1 MASLRSKTDNE
12 WLVAIFWV
20 IWSARNQFLFKG
32 KKVNPQVLVAKP
44 EVVINAY
51 KRTQAPTFAP
61 VGNQQRLVQRTW
73 SPPTRGYFKLNV
85 DASINSK
92 KQISGLGIVIR
103 DEAGNVSAAAIK
115 LSKFNGDVAF
125 VEAEAME
132 WGIQIAEKAGARC
145 LNVESDSQEV
155 TNKEEKKGV
164 MSQPKRKSLSKQSG
178 SLPTQAPILGS
189 GYNSK
194 SNNSSSDI
202 DFEERLA
209 AVRRSALEQKKAEE
223 IKEFGPIDYDAP
235 IETEKKTI
243 GLGTKI
249 GVGVAVVIFGLVFA
263 LGDFLP
269 SGSVSP
275 TEEAGVVNKELSEEE
290 KNVLQTRL
298 KKYEETLSIS
308 PKDSTAL
315 EGAAVTLAELGDYT
329 RAVSLLQ
336 DLAKEKPSDPDVFR
350 LLGEVKYE
358 LKDYEGSAA
367 AYRVSTM
374 VSKDINFEVL
384 RGLTNALLAAKKPDE
399 AVQFLLASRERL
411 STGKSD
417 DLSVKDG
424 RSGDKKETE
433 PQKVDPIQVELLLG
447 KAYSDGGRVSDAV
460 AVYDRLISSYPNDF
474 RGYLAKGI
482 ILKENGKVGDAER
495 MFIQAR
501 FFAPEKVKALV
512 DQYSKSHKAKPV
524 EEGATESHVRI
535 GEQQLKAFHMLSRY
549 AKLSLEEQCLRMI
562 SNGLQNKTRYECC
575 KIYPKKWSKKRK
587 GADNHRICW
596 GIWHSSDRSLFEN
609 KKEDPKIM
617 VAKQRL

>member
-1 MASLRSKTDNE
+1 MTAISATAAASGLLAFRIQCSDSKPRRGFGNKTD
-12 WLVAIFWV
+12 
-20 IWSARNQFLFKG
+20 K
-32 KKVNPQVLVAKP
+32 
-44 EVVINAY
+44 
-51 KRTQAPTFAP
+51 
-61 VGNQQRLVQRTW
+61 
-73 SPPTRGYFKLNV
+73 
-85 DASINSK
+85 
-92 KQISGLGIVIR
+92 
-103 DEAGNVSAAAIK
+103 
-115 LSKFNGDVAF
+115 
-125 VEAEAME
+125 
-132 WGIQIAEKAGARC
+132 
-145 LNVESDSQEV
+145 

-178 SLPTQAPILGS
+178 SLPTQAPFLSS

-202 DFEERLA
+202 NFEERLA

-269 SGSVSP
+269 SGSHLKFIQ
-275 TEEAGVVNKELSEEE
+275 E
-290 KNVLQTRL
+290 VLQ
-298 KKYEETLSIS
+298 
-308 PKDSTAL
+308 
-315 EGAAVTLAELGDYT
+315 GAAVTLAELGDYT

-384 RGLTNALLAAKKPDE
+384 RGLTNALLATKKPDE

-447 KAYSDGGRVSDAV
+447 KAYSDGGQVSDAV

-512 DQYSKSHKAKPV
+512 DQYSKSRKTNPV

-549 AKLSLEEQCLRMI
+549 AKLSL
-562 SNGLQNKTRYECC
+562 
-575 KIYPKKWSKKRK
+575 
-587 GADNHRICW
+587 
-596 GIWHSSDRSLFEN
+596 
-609 KKEDPKIM
+609 
-617 VAKQRL
+617 